1 MNSDIILKAIKNITP
16 RFSEVD
22 SMNIVWHGSYPLYFE
37 DAREAF
43 GEKYGLG
50 YLFIFNHGYYAPLVE
65 LSFQYKKPIAYDM
78 ACRVEIMYCP
88 TDAAKIIFDYK
99 IYDIKENQLRATG
112 HSVQVFMDMNYQ
124 LCWTNPEFYEKWK
137 EQWLAKQ

>member
-1 MNSDIILKAIKNITP
+1 
-16 RFSEVD
+16 
-22 SMNIVWHGSYPLYFE
+22 
-37 DAREAF
+37 
-43 GEKYGLG
+43 
-50 YLFIFNHGYYAPLVE
+50 
-65 LSFQYKKPIAYDM
+65 M